1 MKVFESRLSLDDDSL
16 KCVGSTY
23 KFGCD
28 DGALMGGL

>member
-1 MKVFESRLSLDDDSL
+1 MKVLESRLNLGDDLL

-23 KFGCD
+23 KFGCG